1 MSVDPRFKNGPLSD
15 LRVLELGTL
24 LAGPFCGQLMGDM
37 GAEVIKIE
45 PPNQGDPMRT
55 WGRQKP
61 GEPSLWWPVVARNK
75 KAITLDM
82 RQAEGQNILKELVK
96 KADFVLE
103 NFRPGTMEK
112 WGCGYEQLAAINPR
126 IIMIRVSGFG
136 QTGPYSRQAGFGAIG
151 EAMGGLRYVVGDPST
166 PPSRMGISIGD
177 ELAAVHAALGALSA
191 LHYREKTGRGQ
202 VVDSAIYEAVLN
214 MMESLVTEY
223 HKTGYIRE
231 RTGAILPNVAP
242 SNVYPTSDGLAL
254 IAANQDTVFAR
265 LCEAMG
271 KPEWPHDPRYVNH
284 QARGSNQKELD
295 DKIGDWTRTLTTK
308 AVLDLME
315 KHGVPAGQIYR
326 APEMLDDPHFH
337 ARNAIV
343 TTQHPHFGELK
354 MQNVA
359 PKLSETPGAIRTA
372 APELGQHNEDVYR
385 GLLGYTDGRI
395 AELKAAKVI

>member
-1 MSVDPRFKNGPLSD
+1 
-15 LRVLELGTL
+15 
-24 LAGPFCGQLMGDM
+24 
-37 GAEVIKIE
+37 
-45 PPNQGDPMRT
+45 
-55 WGRQKP
+55 
-61 GEPSLWWPVVARNK
+61 
-75 KAITLDM
+75 
-82 RQAEGQNILKELVK
+82 
-96 KADFVLE
+96 
-103 NFRPGTMEK
+103 
-112 WGCGYEQLAAINPR
+112 
-126 IIMIRVSGFG
+126 
-136 QTGPYSRQAGFGAIG
+136 
-151 EAMGGLRYVVGDPST
+151 
-166 PPSRMGISIGD
+166 
-177 ELAAVHAALGALSA
+177 
-191 LHYREKTGRGQ
+191 
-202 VVDSAIYEAVLN
+202 
-214 MMESLVTEY
+214 
-223 HKTGYIRE
+223 
-231 RTGAILPNVAP
+231 
-242 SNVYPTSDGLAL
+242 
-254 IAANQDTVFAR
+254 
-265 LCEAMG
+265 MG